1 MARSEL
7 RGVYSKEAA
16 CVRRASYDE
25 RLLAMCAS
33 NSERKGL
40 LWWVER
46 ENTNEAWSV
55 RNPWLVTGATVTAVI
70 VLCIVVSMF

>member
-1 MARSEL
+1 
-7 RGVYSKEAA
+7 
-16 CVRRASYDE
+16 
-25 RLLAMCAS
+25 MCAS